1 MSSALF
7 TTPQWSRSRQRS
19 KTSKTTPRATFKP
32 PRPSET
38 NQTLP
43 DDQQTQN
50 PEEPLLTPKDE
61 PTSKSCSSTDELDSC
76 SIDEI
81 PEDSYRAIIRTML
94 NEHGLELSKAW
105 FNLEAM
111 TCKKPKLEHKK
122 K

>member
-19 KTSKTTPRATFKP
+19 KTSKTTPRATFNP
-32 PRPSET
+32 PRPVEDDKT
-38 NQTLP
+38 QP
-43 DDQQTQN
+43 DVQQTQDT
-50 PEEPLLTPKDE
+50 EDPLLATKEE
-61 PTSKSCSSTDELDSC
+61 PTSKSCSSTEELDSC
-76 SIDEI
+76 SIDEL
-81 PEDSYRAIIRTML
+81 PEDTYRSIIRTML

-111 TCKKPKLEHKK
+111 TCKKPKLEPKK